1 MTTLTFDVTDT
12 PERGGRDAPAVA
24 PELYWAFGF
33 EGRTGAAP
41 HDCGWPPLGFRGLTS
56 DFARNRV
63 GREAYSQLLI
73 WVVRSDPPG
82 TPSLAELMADLRDR
96 LDLPVEDI
104 ASMVGVRRRQF
115 YNLING
121 ATVSSAREARMRLL
135 HAIVSELEVA
145 VGGDRARLR
154 AAILMPVGE
163 RFETFYS
170 AAAEGGDL
178 DKLRIVGRELVRRI
192 NAGEV
197 AGMIDRPAPHLQR
210 LVQPG
215 AAERVRDHLRGHD
228 APPDD
233 LRPCDDE
240 DAGDV

>member
-1 MTTLTFDVTDT
+1 MTALAFDVTDT
-12 PERGGRDAPAVA
+12 PERGGLDAAAVA
-24 PELYWAFGF
+24 PELYWLFGF

-41 HDCGWPPLGFRGLTS
+41 HDRGWPPLGVRGSTS

-73 WVVRSDPPG
+73 WVVRSDPPDP
-82 TPSLAELMADLRDR
+82 PSLAELVGELRDR
-96 LDLPVEDI
+96 VDLPVEDI

-121 ATVSSAREARMRLL
+121 ATVSSTREARIRLL
-135 HAIVSELEVA
+135 HAIVRDLDVA
-145 VGGDRARLR
+145 VGGDRGRLR

-163 RFETFYS
+163 RFETLYA

-178 DKLRIVGRELVRRI
+178 DNMRIVGHELVRRI
-192 NAGEV
+192 EAGEV

-215 AAERVRDHLRGHD
+215 AAERVRDHLRGH
-228 APPDD
+228 APPPGD
-233 LRPCDDE
+233 LRPTDDE
-240 DAGDV
+240 DAGDA